1 MATTTRT
8 NNSVILDE
16 KKCALIQTTIWTN
29 QGERGPFHTVTLRR
43 SYKDAFMANAVDG
56 GVLTSLTE
64 EDLEALGV
72 TNTFHRKRLL
82 NDLAK
87 LKAA

>member
-43 SYKDAFMANAVDG
+43 SYKQNDEWKETKMTIGLSDL
-56 GVLTSLTE
+56 LTVARMLGWCHDRIHE
-64 EDLEALGV
+64 ELQA
-72 TNTFHRKRLL
+72 
-82 NDLAK
+82 
-87 LKAA
+87 